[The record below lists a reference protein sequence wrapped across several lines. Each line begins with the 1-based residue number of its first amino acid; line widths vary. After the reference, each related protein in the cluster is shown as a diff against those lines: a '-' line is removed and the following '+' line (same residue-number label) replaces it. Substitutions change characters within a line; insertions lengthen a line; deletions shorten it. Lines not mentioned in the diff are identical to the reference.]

1 MKKLFVS
8 VMVAAMTGLAS
19 PAMAEDCGTITVA
32 EMNWASAGAIAQID
46 RIILE
51 NGYSCDVELV
61 SGDTIPTF
69 TSMTEDGEPDMA
81 PELWINGVR
90 EPLGQAVADGSLI
103 MGGKVLSEGGV
114 EGFWVPS
121 YLAEKHDIRTVDD
134 ALAHPELFPGAEDEG
149 KGALHTCPVGW
160 SCRTATRNQFRA
172 YDGAEKGFVLVDP
185 GSAAGLDESLAR
197 AYERKQG
204 WLGYYWGPTALLG
217 KYDMTLLDFGV
228 PHDKREWD
236 SCTVIA
242 DCADPKRNAWDKSEV
257 FTVVTDAFA
266 QKAGVAMDYVMSR
279 SWDNR
284 TAGKVMAWMEDN
296 KATNEDGAYYFL
308 ENFED
313 VWGRWVSPEVAEKVK
328 AAF

>member
-1 MKKLFVS
+1 MKKLFVTA
-8 VMVAAMTGLAS
+8 MAAVLTGLAS
-19 PAMAEDCGTITVA
+19 SAMAEECGTITVA

-51 NGYSCDVELV
+51 NGYGCDVELV
-61 SGDTIPTF
+61 TGDTIPTF
-69 TSMTEDGEPDMA
+69 TSMNENGEPDMA

-90 EPLGQAVADGSLI
+90 EPLDQAVADGSLI
-103 MGGKVLSEGGV
+103 MGSEVLSEGGV

-121 YLAEKHDIRTVDD
+121 YLAKEHDIRTVED
-134 ALAHPELFPGAEDEG
+134 ALGHPELFPGADEG
-149 KGALHTCPVGW
+149 KGAFHTCPVGW
-160 SCRTATRNQFRA
+160 SCRIATGNQFRA

-185 GSAAGLDESLAR
+185 GSAAGLDDSLAR

-204 WLGYYWGPTALLG
+204 WLGYYWGPTAFLG

-228 PHDKREWD
+228 PHDKQEWD

-257 FTVVTDAFA
+257 FTVVTDTFA
-266 QKAGVAMDYVMSR
+266 EKAGVAMDYVKNR

-284 TAGKVMAWMEDN
+284 TAGKVMAWMQDN

-308 ENFED
+308 ENYED